1 MRLVRVLNQNCLVRS
16 ISIKVSCSLL
26 KESSFVI
33 IVESVPKNEW
43 PVATNGNPWTL
54 EQNHRWIKCKGHER
68 KSKWSPIKET
78 SDCQTNSPC
87 HYRRKFKE
95 NSVDNFN
102 TFVGVLRVKRPEIL
116 WFFFFVSL
124 LFTLLLSRSTH
135 CNGRWTMRG
144 KTAGG
149 CPARLK
155 VWWSHTQSYRKL
167 WNGFKLKW
175 DRKTA
180 RLIYFGGISEC
191 CLRYLKDPFI
201 LHKFFLSSADGNK
214 YDVTLPGNFI
224 ISRKGHASFQG

>member
-1 MRLVRVLNQNCLVRS
+1 MQSIISVSLVRVLNQNCLVRS

-26 KESSFVI
+26 KESSFLI

-43 PVATNGNPWTL
+43 PVATNVNPWTL

-102 TFVGVLRVKRPEIL
+102 TFVGLLRVKRPEIL

-191 CLRYLKDPFI
+191 CVKDVKDAFI
-201 LHKFFLSSADGNK
+201 LHKFFLSSADGINM
-214 YDVTLPGNFI
+214 TWFCLAT
-224 ISRKGHASFQG
+224 S

>member
-1 MRLVRVLNQNCLVRS
+1 M
-16 ISIKVSCSLL
+16 
-26 KESSFVI
+26 
-33 IVESVPKNEW
+33 
-43 PVATNGNPWTL
+43 
-54 EQNHRWIKCKGHER
+54 
-68 KSKWSPIKET
+68 
-78 SDCQTNSPC
+78 
-87 HYRRKFKE
+87 
-95 NSVDNFN
+95 
-102 TFVGVLRVKRPEIL
+102 LRVKRPEIF
-116 WFFFFVSL
+116 WGFSFVSL

-144 KTAGG
+144 KTVGG

-191 CLRYLKDPFI
+191 CVKDVKDAFI

-214 YDVTLPGNFI
+214 YDVILPGNFI
-224 ISRKGHASFQG
+224 ISKKGHAGFWGYRAAKENALYYDYHHFGRHWENNSWHNNNKTV